1 MSDSM
6 RFPGGQS
13 GISYVEVLI
22 AAALIAV
29 SLAPMMDAVRTASIS
44 AGVHE
49 EAAVQNL
56 HLIATLEDVLAEPF
70 SSLEAAAIAAGSE
83 STITSYSDLSG
94 STNRRLVFLS
104 LYDGDNADTDN
115 NPFTGTDRGL
125 MWVRVEIEGT
135 VQAFETLI
143 NQ

>member
-1 MSDSM
+1 MSVST
-6 RFPGGQS
+6 RFPSGQS

-49 EAAVQNL
+49 NAAVQNL
-56 HLIATLEDVLAEPF
+56 HLIATLENVLAEPF
-70 SSLEAAAIAAGSE
+70 SSLEASAIAAGSE
-83 STITSYSDLSG
+83 STITSYSDLAG
-94 STNRRLVFLS
+94 SSNRRLVFLS

-115 NPFTGTDRGL
+115 NPFTGTDQGL

-135 VQAFETLI
+135 VQAIETLI
-143 NQ
+143 SQ